1 MIIKDYQ
8 KSNVKYQLNKC
19 QYYTYIFDTEITK
32 TLRKC
37 NEFFYMQELASDISL
52 RNLQMKE
59 TNFSISTKTW
69 TCVKKR
75 QRNVENPE
83 GQKVVCTT
91 FFDLHIFMI

>member
-1 MIIKDYQ
+1 
-8 KSNVKYQLNKC
+8 
-19 QYYTYIFDTEITK
+19 
-32 TLRKC
+32 
-37 NEFFYMQELASDISL
+37 MQEVASDISL

-83 GQKVVCTT
+83 GQ
-91 FFDLHIFMI
+91 